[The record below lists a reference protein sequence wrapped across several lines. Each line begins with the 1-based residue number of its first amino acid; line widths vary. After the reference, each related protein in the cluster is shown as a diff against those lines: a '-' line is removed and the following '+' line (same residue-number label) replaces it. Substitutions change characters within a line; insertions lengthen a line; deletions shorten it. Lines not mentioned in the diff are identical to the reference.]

1 MACRSRPSIVVVV
14 PAAAKPGQSARF
26 HLTFRFAPTTTDH
39 WNNEAEPLR
48 VWIDPP
54 DGIVASQ
61 QLVEAEKPK
70 PATST
75 EGRTVG
81 FEVQVPKDASGTI
94 RIPVYTLYHLCD
106 NAQGQ
111 CRFLRLD
118 VSVQLEVK

>member
-1 MACRSRPSIVVVV
+1 M
-14 PAAAKPGQSARF
+14 KPGQSVRI
-26 HLTFRFAPTTTDH
+26 HLTFRLAPKTTDH

-61 QLVEAEKPK
+61 RLVEAEKPRA
-70 PATST
+70 ATST

-94 RIPVYTLYHLCD
+94 RIPVYALYHVCD
-106 NAQGQ
+106 DAQGQ
-111 CRFLRLD
+111 CRFHRLD
-118 VSVQLEVK
+118 VTVQLKVK